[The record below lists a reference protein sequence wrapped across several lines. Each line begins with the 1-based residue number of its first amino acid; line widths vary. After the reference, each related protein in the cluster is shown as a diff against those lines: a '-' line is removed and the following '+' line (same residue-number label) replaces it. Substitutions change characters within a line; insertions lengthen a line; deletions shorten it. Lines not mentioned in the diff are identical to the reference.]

1 MLFQVGCEYFIT
13 IDTFRAQKSKR
24 RASAPSNL
32 LTKLNFCTYI
42 HSNNILNELFLVQ
55 SFGLCQ
61 PFINNFVIEMIE
73 KKNVNNRNII
83 TIQDEF

>member
-1 MLFQVGCEYFIT
+1 MLFQVRCKHFIT

-42 HSNNILNELFLVQ
+42 HSNNILGKLFLVQ

-61 PFINNFVIEMIE
+61 PFINNFVIEIIE
-73 KKNVNNRNII
+73 KKNVINQNII